1 MSSHFRFTTE
11 GYVYS
16 DYIARCPEYINNDWK
31 FANGNKGWEN
41 GGRQFNFYCSVY
53 ETVSILLHVFGLLM
67 GPFITQPRKCIA
79 II

>member
-16 DYIARCPEYINNDWK
+16 DYVARCPEYINNDWK

-41 GGRQFNFYCSVY
+41 AGRQFNFYCRPSKKSY
-53 ETVSILLHVFGLLM
+53 HINTRNLSTLAETMKSADTLVH
-67 GPFITQPRKCIA
+67 
-79 II
+79 